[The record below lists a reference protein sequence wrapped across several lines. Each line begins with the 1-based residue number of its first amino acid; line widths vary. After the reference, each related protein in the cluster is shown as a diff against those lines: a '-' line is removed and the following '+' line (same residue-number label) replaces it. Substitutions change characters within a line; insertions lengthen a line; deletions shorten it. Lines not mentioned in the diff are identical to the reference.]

1 MPRLEPQIISLPEGR
16 FETELQFFDSSS
28 DKKLLS
34 KIYSL
39 WVGLSDV
46 LQKHRGRRLNIPEI
60 LSEGV
65 FCHEYGAARVT
76 HGISGANTSWDCF
89 SPLLK
94 ETEKQQK
101 DRRIQVKACSVKFD
115 LTSFGPDSQW
125 DDLYFMHF
133 FPNGVYDGSYHIFH
147 IPNDLIYNHKVNSW
161 QTFQDQQIEGRR
173 PRFGIMKEI
182 IIPRGISPVRVG
194 KLLV

>member
-46 LQKHRGRRLNIPEI
+46 LQEHRGRRLNIPEI

-147 IPNDLIYNHKVNSW
+147 IPNDLIYNHKVNSS
-161 QTFQDQQIEGRR
+161 QTFRDQQKEGRR

>member
-1 MPRLEPQIISLPEGR
+1 MPRLETQIISLPEGR

-46 LQKHRGRRLNIPEI
+46 LQEHRGRRLNIPEI

-76 HGISGANTSWDCF
+76 HGISGANSSWDCF

-94 ETEKQQK
+94 ETGKQQK
-101 DRRIQVKACSVKFD
+101 NRRIQVKACSVKFD

-133 FPNGVYDGSYHIFH
+133 CPNGIYDGSYHIFH
-147 IPNDLIYNHKVNSW
+147 IPNDLIYNHKVNSS
-161 QTFQDQQIEGRR
+161 QTLRDQQKEGRR
-173 PRFGIMKEI
+173 PRFGIMNQI
-182 IIPRGISPVRVG
+182 IIPRGISPVRIG

>member
-46 LQKHRGRRLNIPEI
+46 LQEHRGRRLNIPEI

-161 QTFQDQQIEGRR
+161 QTFQDQQKEGRR

>member
-1 MPRLEPQIISLPEGR
+1 MPRTKSQTISLPEGK
-16 FETELQFFDSSS
+16 FEAKLQFFDSQS
-28 DKKLLS
+28 DRVLLS

-46 LQKHRGRRLNIPEI
+46 LQEYGGRRLNIPEI

-89 SPLLK
+89 SPLIN
-94 ETEKQQK
+94 ETGVQKK
-101 DRRIQVKACSVKFD
+101 DRRIQVKACSVKYD
-115 LTSFGPDSQW
+115 LTSFGPESQW

-147 IPNDLIYNHKVNSW
+147 IPNDLIYNHKVNSH
-161 QTFQDQQIEGRR
+161 QTVKDQQREGRR
-173 PRFGIMKEI
+173 PRCKIIKDI
-182 IIPRGISPVRVG
+182 IIPKDISPARIG
-194 KLLV
+194 KLPV